1 MHSYMNNRGKEY
13 NIEKRKL
20 MPLKLQAVRRHRYEF
35 INKLATGGGFV
46 LPLIKMDLCDFES
59 RPQLGIW
66 IQLFF

>member
-46 LPLIKMDLCDFES
+46 YH
-59 RPQLGIW
+59 
-66 IQLFF
+66 